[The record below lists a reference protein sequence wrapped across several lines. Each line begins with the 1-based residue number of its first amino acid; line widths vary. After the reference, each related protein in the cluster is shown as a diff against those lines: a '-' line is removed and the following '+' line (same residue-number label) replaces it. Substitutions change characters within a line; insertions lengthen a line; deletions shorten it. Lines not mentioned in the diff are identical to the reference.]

1 MSQTTEYRPID
12 CSFYDRLE
20 DVAVRR
26 AEVVLLVSDGAVLRT
41 IRGRIADIFSR
52 DGADWASLQ
61 PTDCNPLTIRLDFI
75 EALDGITR
83 PDASEHC

>member
-1 MSQTTEYRPID
+1 MSQTSEYRPID

-20 DVAVRR
+20 DIAVRR
-26 AEVVLLVSDGAVLRT
+26 AEVELLVSDGAVLRT
-41 IRGRIADIFSR
+41 IRGRIADIFAK
-52 DGADWASLQ
+52 DGADWASVQ
-61 PTDCNPLTIRLDFI
+61 PIDGNPLAIRLDFI